1 MELRFAV
8 VEDRLPDAQ
17 RLESLLRLAF
27 GGGQPL
33 VCDHYESGD
42 AFLAAF
48 PSKEYQVIFLDI
60 CMEGTNGIETARILR
75 RADPDLLL
83 VFVTSSPEYVW
94 DAFPVHPFDYLLKPY
109 REEKLFQLADELRR
123 VLFRAEPEL
132 EVRIAR
138 QQVHLPL
145 RKIQYA
151 MAQNHYVRIVSDDGE
166 CRAVSTFSQVE
177 QLLRAQENFIV
188 CNRGVILNMDKVLR
202 LDCDCFEMLI
212 FVFINLPARASEGQE
227 LPVRPVHTI
236 SVPPYAAGAMTP
248 RGGPTLDFSLFGRYF
263 LDLAIF
269 YPGAFLCL
277 APLWEHVKAPRRTAV
292 LTAALVTVI
301 CLAAAALCAIFELDS
316 NILLLPTLLAAF
328 WLLRWRMGP
337 EVSVSQTAFLFA
349 VAGVM
354 TAVCSLLSVVL
365 NARAEVGN
373 DAPACLVSTSLL
385 KLGLSA
391 VLCIIFWFTAVQWS
405 RWLLREYRGEA
416 FWQSAWP
423 LPTIYAAFLVFC
435 MPLDPAVVLINR
447 LMIISVL
454 AVTISLLGIFLLLYE
469 MYQVAR
475 EYTRSAQLDRENQLL
490 AVESRRYTELRA
502 YMEQTRHLR
511 HDFRQHLH
519 VIAGLTEAGQVDEL
533 KNYLHQYE
541 SELSEERPTLC
552 ANPAVD
558 ALAGHYDHEAH
569 SLGVPVDWRLELPR
583 QLAIPEADFCMMLGN
598 LLENAF
604 HASQKLPPEQRQVK
618 VLARMLSP
626 AMLGLLV
633 ENRYDG
639 VLKRQQGILHS
650 TKHDGMGIGLVS
662 IQTAVSRYGGSMT
675 VETENGLFRVNILLN
690 L

>member
-1 MELRFAV
+1 M
-8 VEDRLPDAQ
+8 
-17 RLESLLRLAF
+17 
-27 GGGQPL
+27 
-33 VCDHYESGD
+33 
-42 AFLAAF
+42 
-48 PSKEYQVIFLDI
+48 
-60 CMEGTNGIETARILR
+60 
-75 RADPDLLL
+75 
-83 VFVTSSPEYVW
+83 
-94 DAFPVHPFDYLLKPY
+94 
-109 REEKLFQLADELRR
+109 
-123 VLFRAEPEL
+123 
-132 EVRIAR
+132 
-138 QQVHLPL
+138 
-145 RKIQYA
+145 
-151 MAQNHYVRIVSDDGE
+151 
-166 CRAVSTFSQVE
+166 
-177 QLLRAQENFIV
+177 
-188 CNRGVILNMDKVLR
+188 
-202 LDCDCFEMLI
+202 
-212 FVFINLPARASEGQE
+212 
-227 LPVRPVHTI
+227 
-236 SVPPYAAGAMTP
+236 
-248 RGGPTLDFSLFGRYF
+248 DFSLFGRYF
-263 LDLAIF
+263 LDLAVF

-328 WLLRWRMGP
+328 WLLRWRVGP

-349 VAGVM
+349 VSGVM
-354 TAVCSLLSVVL
+354 MAVCSLLSVVL

-604 HASQKLPPEQRQVK
+604 HASHRTAAGEGDGPNAEPRH
-618 VLARMLSP
+618 AGP
-626 AMLGLLV
+626 A
-633 ENRYDG
+633 
-639 VLKRQQGILHS
+639 
-650 TKHDGMGIGLVS
+650 
-662 IQTAVSRYGGSMT
+662 GG
-675 VETENGLFRVNILLN
+675 EPL
-690 L
+690 